1 MKHQTSARW
10 RISYWIIATVLLALL
25 AVILT
30 TRTFLF
36 SRIEEDANA
45 TVEQEVSE
53 FRAFVESGTD
63 PQTAAP
69 FTTSRRMMEVYLSR
83 QIVSNNQAIFGM
95 VDGQLIQMDL
105 SGNSGSH
112 VREVQSN
119 SSLVSSVLQSDNPSG
134 VYKDSELGQV
144 HWGRVA
150 VTTSGPHGQ
159 PESHQDQGQFK
170 YQGSESVFVVAVF
183 TEPSRSE
190 VSGQMGSIALVGA
203 GGLAVTSFIAWL
215 VAGQILA
222 PLRDLRR
229 VAASITDSDL
239 SQRVPVVGHDEIAQ
253 LAQTFNGMLDR
264 LERSYRDQRQ
274 FVDDAGHELRT
285 PITVIRGQLE
295 LLNDAS
301 YEERERSISL
311 TIDELDRM
319 ARIVNDL
326 LTLAIADSADFVH
339 PTMVDAAELT
349 IDIEDKTHVMATRTI
364 RLTAVAEGMVYVDE
378 QRITQAMLELFNNA
392 IRHTTD
398 NDAIEIGSAFI
409 GQGENRILRLW
420 IRDFGPGIPADV
432 LPGLFER
439 FSRGRGSIK
448 RHNGAGLGLSIV
460 RAIADAH
467 DGSAWV
473 ESSEGYGAT
482 FGLDLP
488 AGRPYDGDDQG
499 TVS

>member
-119 SSLVSSVLQSDNPSG
+119 SPLVSSVLQSDNPSG

-190 VSGQMGSIALVGA
+190 VSGRWGR
-203 GGLAVTSFIAWL
+203 
-215 VAGQILA
+215 
-222 PLRDLRR
+222 LRWWE
-229 VAASITDSDL
+229 
-239 SQRVPVVGHDEIAQ
+239 PVVW
-253 LAQTFNGMLDR
+253 
-264 LERSYRDQRQ
+264 
-274 FVDDAGHELRT
+274 
-285 PITVIRGQLE
+285 P
-295 LLNDAS
+295 
-301 YEERERSISL
+301 
-311 TIDELDRM
+311 
-319 ARIVNDL
+319 
-326 LTLAIADSADFVH
+326 
-339 PTMVDAAELT
+339 
-349 IDIEDKTHVMATRTI
+349 
-364 RLTAVAEGMVYVDE
+364 
-378 QRITQAMLELFNNA
+378 
-392 IRHTTD
+392 
-398 NDAIEIGSAFI
+398 
-409 GQGENRILRLW
+409 
-420 IRDFGPGIPADV
+420 
-432 LPGLFER
+432 
-439 FSRGRGSIK
+439 
-448 RHNGAGLGLSIV
+448 
-460 RAIADAH
+460 
-467 DGSAWV
+467 
-473 ESSEGYGAT
+473 
-482 FGLDLP
+482 
-488 AGRPYDGDDQG
+488 
-499 TVS
+499 